1 MPLIGYARVSTD
13 EQTLDGQ
20 VTELRAAGCI
30 TVHREQASGGDR
42 TRPVLAQ
49 VVAGLGPGDVLCV
62 VRLDRLA
69 RSLSHLLQVIERL
82 EGQGAHFRSLRDPVD
97 TSSPQGK
104 FTLQVLGAAA
114 ELERALIRDRTKA
127 GLAQAR
133 AEGRVGGNP
142 ALKAGDPGMQRKLAA
157 ARNAAQMEKLAET
170 AQDWVPIVRRTR
182 PDLPWAE
189 VVRLVNAQLP
199 EGRARWSVP
208 RLRRSVGR
216 YVSEGLL
223 PGHVLG
229 RAPRREG
236 DDRLVQIVA
245 AMLGA
250 DPELSLREIGA
261 RLEGLRERTPRGA
274 VQWQVSSVAV
284 LVERARGMGLVGER

>member
-1 MPLIGYARVSTD
+1 MPLIGYARVSTG

-20 VTELRAAGCI
+20 VAELRAAGCI
-30 TVHREQASGGDR
+30 SVHRETASGGDR
-42 TRPVLAQ
+42 ARPVLAQ
-49 VVAGLGPGDVLCV
+49 VVAGFGPGDVLCV

-69 RSLSHLLQVIERL
+69 RSLSHLLQVIEGL
-82 EGQGAHFRSLRDPVD
+82 EARGAHFRSLRDPVD
-97 TSSPQGK
+97 TTSPQGT

-142 ALKAGDPGMQRKLAA
+142 GLKAGDPLMRRKLAA
-157 ARNAAQMEKLAET
+157 ARDAARMEKLASE

-189 VVRLVNAQLP
+189 VVRLVNARLP
-199 EGRARWSVP
+199 EARWSVP
-208 RLRRSVGR
+208 RLRRAVGR

-223 PGHVLG
+223 SETVLG
-229 RAPRREG
+229 RAPRKPGE
-236 DDRLVQIVA
+236 DRQVQIVA

-250 DPELSLREIGA
+250 DPELSLRQIAA
-261 RLEGLRERTPRGA
+261 RLEGLRERTPRGGT
-274 VQWQVSSVAV
+274 VWQVSSVRG
-284 LVERARGMGLVGER
+284 LVERARAR